1 MRRRPA
7 GSKSS
12 KTAKAYGHE
21 ESEAVLRP
29 EVGLQAQFKKKKEP
43 AKYRYDRSLDPQLS
57 WDINADREHAEALI
71 EKVRSAKSLEEARAA
86 ADELKRMSS
95 PFLNWAGKAE
105 RNSFSV
111 PTLPLFV
118 HERLST
124 EAILKSV
131 QTHKQQLDLFAD
143 PKLDLAERVLRA
155 YEHKTGWVNRL
166 ILGDSLVVMN
176 SLLKYESLGGQVQC
190 IYVDPPYGVKFGS
203 NFQPF
208 IRKRDVKHNDDED
221 FTREPEMVQAYR
233 DTWELG
239 LHSYLTYLRDRFLLC
254 RELLAPSGSIFV
266 QISDENLHHVREL
279 LDEVFGAEN
288 FVTVIPF
295 YKTTSQTSATLPQ
308 TKDYLVW
315 FAKNH
320 EGMKYRQLFTEKNVE
335 NATRTGYD
343 WIQCPDGQRRP
354 ITIQD
359 RRELDKLISEG
370 YRVCALSGLTSSSG
384 GATTQFDY
392 NFRGQTFRA
401 GKGGWKTNFEGMK
414 NLEARDRLEIKG
426 NSLRYV
432 RYLNDFPAFNL
443 GDVWTD
449 VAFGGFVSAE
459 KLYVVQTA
467 NRVVQRCILMTT
479 DPGDLVVDPTCGS
492 GTTAY
497 VAEQWGRRWITID
510 TSRVPLALVR
520 QRLLTAT
527 FPYYELRDE
536 KAGPSGGFVYRRR
549 QNAKG
554 EEVGGIVPHITLKSI
569 ANNEPPQ
576 EEVLVDR
583 PEVVKG
589 VVRVTGAFV
598 VEATIPTPANAVAGG
613 DDPGGPAS
621 TRPATTTGG
630 PASTRPATTTGGP
643 ASTRPATTTAEE
655 YGSHIERMLEALRR
669 SPVLRL
675 PGNQTVTFKNVRQPV
690 KTLSLNA
697 EAEIVTKTVEDLGE
711 EADKQKSLEM
721 KAGPLAAFVF
731 GPENGAVSEN
741 MVFQAAKEA
750 YGKSYKHLYVIGFA
764 IEDAAIKLIQ
774 NCEAA
779 VGIPA
784 TYVAA
789 TMDLQMGDLLKTT
802 RASQIFSVTG
812 APEIRL
818 VKLPKKSKDGDEL
831 YQVELLGLDVFDP
844 VTMETTHRSGNDVP
858 AWFLD
863 TDYNELAFC
872 VAQAFFPRT
881 AAWDNLKRELRGVY
895 ADSVW
900 EHLAGTTSEPF
911 VAGEHKQIAVKVI
924 DDRGNELLVV
934 KKLSETEKE

>member
-1 MRRRPA
+1 MPRRARNPKQTKA
-7 GSKSS
+7 
-12 KTAKAYGHE
+12 AKAYDHKE
-21 ESEAVLRP
+21 TEAVLRP
-29 EVGLQAQFKKKKEP
+29 DIGLQAQFKKKKEP
-43 AKYRYDRSLDPQLS
+43 AKHRYDRSLDPQLS

-71 EKVRSAKSLEEARAA
+71 EKIRSAKSVEDARAA
-86 ADELKRMSS
+86 AEELKRISS

-131 QTHKQQLDLFAD
+131 QTHRQQLDLFAD

-155 YEHKTGWVNRL
+155 YEHKSPWVNRL

-208 IRKRDVKHNDDED
+208 IRKRDVRHNDDVD
-221 FTREPEMVQAYR
+221 LTREPEMVQAYR

-254 RELLAPSGSIFV
+254 RELLAPTGSIFL

-279 LDEVFGAEN
+279 LDEIFGAGN
-288 FVTVIPF
+288 FVALITFI
-295 YKTTSQTSATLPQ
+295 KTTSATSEELGAVS
-308 TKDYLVW
+308 DYLIW
-315 FAKNH
+315 YAKDKERLKLNSLYLSKAWGQ
-320 EGMKYRQLFTEKNVE
+320 EGTSQYIWV
-335 NATRTGYD
+335 
-343 WIQCPDGQRRP
+343 
-354 ITIQD
+354 
-359 RRELDKLISEG
+359 ELDKGKYRRLTDQELTDPSLIP
-370 YRVCALSGLTSSSG
+370 SG
-384 GATTQFDY
+384 GRVFAADNCTSP
-392 NFRGQTFRA
+392 RPA
-401 GKGGWKTNFEGMK
+401 GPN
-414 NLEARDRLEIKG
+414 EARSIHALGREFPLRKGSFKTHVEGFERLANANRLIALGDNLMYK
-426 NSLRYV
+426 RYFS
-432 RYLNDFPAFNL
+432 DFPFNEL
-443 GDVWTD
+443 SNLWTD
-449 VAFGGFVSAE
+449 TLMTGFSEPKIYA
-459 KLYVVQTA
+459 VQTS
-467 NRVVQRCILMTT
+467 RKVIQRCILMTT
-479 DPGDLVVDPTCGS
+479 DPGDLVIDPTCGS

-510 TSRVPLALVR
+510 TSRVPVALAR

-527 FPYYELRDE
+527 FPYYELRDDR
-536 KAGPSGGFVYRRR
+536 AGVSGGFKYERK
-549 QNAKG
+549 QNSKG
-554 EEVGGIVPHITLKSI
+554 EEVGGIVTHVTLGNI
-569 ANNEPPQ
+569 ANNEPPM

-583 PEVVKG
+583 PTEAKKL
-589 VVRVTGAFV
+589 VRVTGTFV
-598 VEATIPTPANAVAGG
+598 VEATIPTPANGNG
-613 DDPGGPAS
+613 ES
-621 TRPATTTGG
+621 
-630 PASTRPATTTGGP
+630 
-643 ASTRPATTTAEE
+643 AEDE
-655 YGSHIERMLEALRR
+655 PTDYGSFVERMLEALRR

-675 PGNQTVTFKNVRQPV
+675 PNNQTVAFKNVRQPA

-721 KAGPLAAFVF
+721 KAGPFAGFVF
-731 GPENGAVSEN
+731 GPENGAVAEN
-741 MVFQAAKEA
+741 LVFQAAKEA

-764 IEDAAIKLIQ
+764 IEDAATKLIQ

-812 APEIRL
+812 APEI
-818 VKLPKKSKDGDEL
+818 KLRKIDPPSQGYGGAGKKSPDGEAL
-831 YQVELLGLDVFDP
+831 YQVELLGMDIFDA
-844 VTMETTHRSGNDVP
+844 VTMENTHRSGNDVP

-872 VAQAFFPRT
+872 VTQAFFPRT

-911 VAGEHKQIAVKVI
+911 VAGAHKQIAVKVI

-934 KKLSETEKE
+934 KKLSEAEGK